1 MPIQRRYWLPFP
13 GAVLARD
20 GSGPDGF
27 RDYRINDAITPMEHA
42 IAQMRANLDL
52 FLYYPDLA
60 WLVPRSMRRDGKTI
74 AELSASLSGAGPKFT
89 AFASHH

>member
-42 IAQMRANLDL
+42 VAQLRATLDL
-52 FLYYPDLA
+52 F
-60 WLVPRSMRRDGKTI
+60 
-74 AELSASLSGAGPKFT
+74 
-89 AFASHH
+89 

>member
-13 GAVLARD
+13 GAVLVRD

-27 RDYRINDAITPMEHA
+27 RAYRINDAITPMEHA

-52 FLYYPDLA
+52 F
-60 WLVPRSMRRDGKTI
+60 
-74 AELSASLSGAGPKFT
+74 
-89 AFASHH
+89 